1 MFDTGLKMK
10 RSVSDIKAGIKL
22 IEKDIAGNREV
33 NVQVKQAQK
42 DVVKLF
48 KELKILTALNSK
60 SGIIIPIINFFV
72 INIAIHSA
80 SPGPEK
86 IEFSLTML
94 VALVIA
100 IILANIFM
108 AKAVKGWIIKRS
120 ADIEDKLNE
129 KEIEIKTLI

>member
-10 RSVSDIKAGIKL
+10 RSVSDIEAGIKL

-108 AKAVKGWIIKRS
+108 AKAVKAWVIKRS

>member
-22 IEKDIAGNREV
+22 IEKDIAENREV

-42 DVVKLF
+42 DVVKLL
-48 KELKILTALNSK
+48 KQLKILTTLNSK

-72 INIAIHSA
+72 INIAVHSA
-80 SPGPEK
+80 SPGLEK
-86 IEFSLTML
+86 TEFSLTML

>member
-10 RSVSDIKAGIKL
+10 RSVSDIEAGIKL

-48 KELKILTALNSK
+48 KELKILTMLNSK
-60 SGIIIPIINFFV
+60 SGIIIPIINFFI
-72 INIAIHSA
+72 INIAVHSA
-80 SPGPEK
+80 SPGSEK

-94 VALVIA
+94 VALVVA

-108 AKAVKGWIIKRS
+108 AKAVKAWVIKRS
-120 ADIEDKLNE
+120 TDIEDKLNK